1 MNNQI
6 EGQETIVSKMKILKN
21 KKRMFPIIAGMA
33 VLLTVFCGS
42 GIYNMPENRLNR
54 HLEMANKYL
63 EETNYEQAIVE
74 FDKVIA
80 IDPMSTAAYIGK
92 AEAYVGLND
101 YDMAIE
107 TLEVGYGRALENV
120 DIKKKLVEL
129 YIDVVE
135 KGNEN
140 ADYESELL
148 IYDRLLELAADDERV
163 INGLCECLNF
173 YIAIL
178 MDEEKYDKIRE
189 LAEKYEFA
197 AVNVDFVS
205 ILASI
210 QEIEEYRALVKGI
223 LSRIAFSCSE
233 ENYDDVFQLMQ
244 SEEYEAFLAKI
255 DELPDTYGMET
266 EYGRIGIYK
275 VDSELYG
282 NYMIYYGDY
291 ENGQRQGTGVWLGY
305 KNNNNYMAKGTW
317 EGDVPQGEFV
327 VREWSNILDEDVV
340 YRVISGN
347 IQDGLW
353 DGAVLWKFEKTSVEE
368 TFPVT
373 FNNGIWVA
381 LRIDE
386 EDGNWIVSE
395 DTLERGKEGG
405 TLHIEKEKQSLKVG
419 IVGFITN

>member
-1 MNNQI
+1 MNSQT
-6 EGQETIVSKMKILKN
+6 EGLETTASKILKN
-21 KKRMFPIIAGMA
+21 RKRMFLIIAGIA
-33 VLLTVFCGS
+33 VLLAILCGI
-42 GIYNMPENRLNR
+42 GIYNIPENRLNR

-80 IDPMSTAAYIGK
+80 IDPMSAAAYIGK

-101 YDMAIE
+101 YDSAIE
-107 TLEVGYGRALENV
+107 TLEVGFSRTPEDV

-129 YIDVVE
+129 YIDE
-135 KGNEN
+135 AEQKNGS
-140 ADYESELL
+140 ADYEDELT

-163 INGLCECLNF
+163 INGLCECLNL

-189 LAEKYEFA
+189 LAEKYESV

-205 ILASI
+205 ILARI
-210 QEIEEYRALVKGI
+210 QEIEEYRAVVKGI
-223 LSRIAFSCSE
+223 LSRIALFCSNE
-233 ENYDDVFQLMQ
+233 SYEDVFQLMQ

-266 EYGRIGIYK
+266 EYGRIGFYK

-317 EGDVPQGEFV
+317 EGDVPQGEFE
-327 VREWSNILDEDVV
+327 VREWSNILAGDVV

-347 IQDGLW
+347 VHEGLW
-353 DGAVLWKFEKTSVEE
+353 DGAVLWKFERAGEE
-368 TFPVT
+368 ESFPVT
-373 FNNGIWVA
+373 FNDGIWVT

-386 EDGNWIVSE
+386 DDGGWIVSE
-395 DTLERGKEGG
+395 GTLESGKEDGI
-405 TLHIEKEKQSLKVG
+405 LCIEKEKQSQKEG